1 MKQKLL
7 DWGFDLTNKVFDTGL
22 EIFEIEKGIVMVRV
36 VLSNGMLKC
45 VQIGI
50 DRNIADVPNCNS
62 TLGLFTLLYQLQLIE
77 V

>member
-7 DWGFDLTNKVFDTGL
+7 DWGFDLKVKTDTGL
-22 EIFEIEKGIVMVRV
+22 EIFEIENGVIMVRV
-36 VLSNGMLKC
+36 LLSHDTLKS
-45 VQIGI
+45 VNIGI
-50 DRNIADVPNCNS
+50 DRNVADVPNCNS